1 MEKQNHQFSALVLSV
16 RTMSYSHI
24 RNGHE
29 LYLVL
34 FDEPNE
40 SGALNFDWLFGSVEE
55 RNHKIEKIRF
65 SQIAGWLF
73 FEVSSSNANAARDEN
88 MRKKIT

>member
-1 MEKQNHQFSALVLSV
+1 MLSV

-24 RNGHE
+24 RNGRE

-34 FDEPNE
+34 FDEPDE
-40 SGALNFDWLFGSVEE
+40 CCAFNFDWLFGSVEE

-88 MRKKIT
+88 MQRNNIETD